1 MTTFDDKWSL
11 GSSKKEFGFL
21 NFKQLP
27 FWTSKAYH
35 KDETVSIN
43 GGLTEI
49 ETEDNIIMGIYFF
62 NDDYRVEHSRQVYTL
77 VNILTEAG
85 GIATSLIAAIG
96 LFASIYNYY
105 VYVMH
110 FIHLLYFVRDEKE
123 TEKSGFLTKSGR
135 NLFSSA
141 MSMS

>member
-11 GSSKKEFGFL
+11 GTSKKEFGFL

-96 LFASIYNYY
+96 LVASIYNYY

-110 FIHLLYFVRDEKE
+110 FIHLLYFVRD
-123 TEKSGFLTKSGR
+123 
-135 NLFSSA
+135 
-141 MSMS
+141 